1 LNNFSEYIK
10 DIEGPEDLDAITLS
24 DENNFAQLRWERGN
38 NEIYDEDGDGV
49 EDNVS
54 DGWSSW

>member
-1 LNNFSEYIK
+1 LKLAEYARR
-10 DIEGPEDLDAITLS
+10 IEGPADLEEITLGDDNLS
-24 DENNFAQLRWERGN
+24 QLKWERGN

-54 DGWSSW
+54 DGW